1 MTCFYSK
8 EFSVKAFTDV
18 ENAFIQEFMPISDGD
33 AVKVYLYGLFLC
45 KNTQYDQSLSDIAKT
60 LSLSEQDVITYFK
73 YWEEFGIVSV
83 ISTDPLSVQY
93 LPVKNSGNNKPRKY
107 KVEKYSEF
115 TKGLQPL
122 FVSRMISTSEYTE
135 YFNIM
140 ETYGIKPEAM
150 LMIIKYCVD
159 KKGGDIGQ
167 KYIAKVTKDFGNRGI
182 VTVEKVEKELSSYL
196 YKTAELER
204 ILKALSL
211 KRSPDIEDLNL
222 YKKWTSDLNFESD
235 NIIFAASKIK
245 KGGMEKL
252 DAFLM
257 ELYSTKSFSKQE
269 ISEYINR
276 KQSVY
281 DLAIKINKALSIYV
295 DVLDT
300 VIDTYTNKWISYG
313 FTDETLLY
321 VASHCFKTGK
331 NTLQDM
337 NELIENLRNRGFID
351 LTSVSDHFESLKK
364 TDEFISGLL
373 SVAGVSRRPTPW
385 DRENVSMWMSWNF
398 SQEMI
403 MEAARLSAGKS
414 SPIAYMNGILSNWK
428 NNGVFTLSGIEKP
441 AELTNVSSQE
451 AYNREYERRR
461 RLAVSRA
468 QRNTDTAMELEG
480 FPSVYERIFSIEKD
494 LAFAEISNNSELLS
508 NLENEKKLLIE
519 SANSLLKTV
528 NLTLEDLSPK
538 YACEKCKDTGYVGTH
553 RCDCL

>member
-122 FVSRMISTSEYTE
+122 FASRMISTSEYTE

-167 KYIAKVTKDFGNRGI
+167 KYISKVTKDFGNRGI

-351 LTSVSDHFESLKK
+351 LTSVSDHFESLRK

-428 NNGVFTLSGIEKP
+428 NNGVFTLSGIEKS
-441 AELTNVSSQE
+441 AETTNVSSQE

-468 QRNTDTAMELEG
+468 QRNTDTAMEIEG

-494 LAFAEISNNSELLS
+494 LAFAEISNNSELLN
-508 NLENEKKLLIE
+508 NLENEKKLLIV
-519 SANSLLKTV
+519 SANDLLKSV
-528 NLTLEDLSPK
+528 KLTLEDLSPK